1 MSPGPTHECEG
12 QRGGGGGGG
21 GGSRLHP
28 KDECTPCVVGPWR
41 LGTRIGMRGSGVA
54 NAPLHQRLLC
64 DKHIRDILMVQSMMC
79 CITVP
84 HEASESPCVPHHV
97 LTIVVYHI
105 MPSMVLENHR
115 DGGAQW

>member
-1 MSPGPTHECEG
+1 
-12 QRGGGGGGG
+12 
-21 GGSRLHP
+21 
-28 KDECTPCVVGPWR
+28 
-41 LGTRIGMRGSGVA
+41 
-54 NAPLHQRLLC
+54 
-64 DKHIRDILMVQSMMC
+64 MMC